1 MRVSPVKLGIIVFAL
16 AALAST
22 VVATSIFLGPQ
33 TKSKAK
39 LILRL
44 YDLSCSA
51 PFPTYRYPRT
61 VMWLATAD
69 PLHRG
74 RWETV
79 LTCRSW

>member
-1 MRVSPVKLGIIVFAL
+1 M

-22 VVATSIFLGPQ
+22 VLATSILLGPQ

-44 YDLSCSA
+44 YDLNCSA
-51 PFPTYRYPRT
+51 LSPTYRYPRT

-69 PLHRG
+69 PLYRG